1 MWYIKELEIEGLMS
15 FANAKMSFNQG
26 EVAII
31 YGKNLD
37 VGIDKSN
44 GSGKSAILEGIG
56 FGITGSPLR
65 EVKNGELVND
75 DSKQA
80 VIRILMG
87 NDGLNEDMEI
97 HRVLFKR
104 KSSVCQV
111 WCGDMGGELTQVEDI
126 TSTKEANKF
135 IETKI
140 GVLREDL
147 LNFFILMSAKFTP
160 FLSAS
165 DTKKKQVINRFSNGV
180 IVDRSMD
187 KLQVD
192 MDLCKEELNELE
204 QQNRSLSGT
213 LEALESTLTEA
224 LSNKGDSGA
233 ERERKILGT
242 KTAIS
247 LCDVNTED
255 QSNNLVELQLDLDD
269 INEEISEL
277 KSPELSIGIVKDL
290 EKSLSDDKKTR
301 SDLVAGLREVDHQ
314 IKHIQLKIDGS
325 LSCPKCDHEFD
336 PTDDTFDVASAGD
349 DIADK
354 KVIREGI
361 VKDGKE
367 VGQRIKDTNA
377 SIESL
382 NVKISRLKGERSA
395 LLDEKGDIESDMKD
409 CHNSI
414 KGNRD
419 RIKLYLMEIE
429 VLRSKSDV
437 DTATPLRN
445 RIESTKKK
453 LNPIEAR
460 LAVVTDEWDKMN
472 IQLDVFVR
480 FKSYLANL
488 SLKSMEGLANDF
500 LEDFGSDIFI
510 QLNSTKK
517 LANGQDREKID
528 STLVRHG
535 LDIGSFNKLSGGERA
550 MINLA
555 FAKTLSHL
563 INLNAGENKGLNL
576 LVIDEILDSTD
587 ATGMTRIV
595 KALEKAEETCVLI
608 THIPLPAS
616 VGKPVLVVKE
626 NDLSRIESYD
636 GI

>member
-1 MWYIKELEIEGLMS
+1 MGSVKKFVRKLGPAAPILAGS
-15 FANAKMSFNQG
+15 FLGPMAGALVPSF
-26 EVAII
+26 
-31 YGKNLD
+31 
-37 VGIDKSN
+37 
-44 GSGKSAILEGIG
+44 GSGIMGQALRSALTQGLTNVGTQKLIGGKFDPRSALTSAVLGGAGTALSGIG
-56 FGITGSPLR
+56 NSA
-65 EVKNGELVND
+65 KA
-75 DSKQA
+75 K
-80 VIRILMG
+80 
-87 NDGLNEDMEI
+87 
-97 HRVLFKR
+97 
-104 KSSVCQV
+104 
-111 WCGDMGGELTQVEDI
+111 
-126 TSTKEANKF
+126 
-135 IETKI
+135 
-140 GVLREDL
+140 
-147 LNFFILMSAKFTP
+147 NFF
-160 FLSAS
+160 
-165 DTKKKQVINRFSNGV
+165 
-180 IVDRSMD
+180 
-187 KLQVD
+187 
-192 MDLCKEELNELE
+192 
-204 QQNRSLSGT
+204 
-213 LEALESTLTEA
+213 
-224 LSNKGDSGA
+224 
-233 ERERKILGT
+233 
-242 KTAIS
+242 KT
-247 LCDVNTED
+247 
-255 QSNNLVELQLDLDD
+255 
-269 INEEISEL
+269 
-277 KSPELSIGIVKDL
+277 
-290 EKSLSDDKKTR
+290 LSDDKKTR

-367 VGQRIKDTNA
+367 VGQRIKDTSA

-395 LLDEKGDIESDMKD
+395 LLDEKGDIESDMQD

-445 RIESTKKK
+445 RIKSTKAK
-453 LNPIEAR
+453 LDPIEAR
-460 LAVVTDEWDKMN
+460 LAVVTDEWDELN
-472 IQLDVFVR
+472 VQLDVFVR

-535 LDIGSFNKLSGGERA
+535 LDIGSFNKRSGGEKA
-550 MINLA
+550 AINLA

-587 ATGMTRIV
+587 AEGMTKIV
-595 KALEKAEETCVLI
+595 KALEKAGETAILI

-616 VGKPVLVVKE
+616 VGKPILVVKE
-626 NDLSRIESYD
+626 NDVSRLEDYD
-636 GI
+636 GV